1 MIASGYAEHDTRLP
15 SATYTY
21 TVDRYDCR
29 GPRTRLRGLMSIR
42 LLGTLARLA
51 LIAGA
56 AALLVSA
63 TGLVPGLET
72 QNQET
77 LEAFGDSVKPIFADA
92 TVFIES
98 LTTLTFV
105 ADEEPAS
112 EQLNE
117 DALVQTILSQ
127 NDGPSGHTE

>member
-1 MIASGYAEHDTRLP
+1 MQNTTLDFLQQLTPTQSIAMIAAVLALGCVAW
-15 SATYTY
+15 
-21 TVDRYDCR
+21 
-29 GPRTRLRGLMSIR
+29 MSIR

-77 LEAFGDSVKPIFADA
+77 FEAFGDSVKPIFADA

-105 ADEEPAS
+105 AEETDTS
-112 EQLNE
+112 DQMSE
-117 DALVQTILSQ
+117 DALIQTILSQ
-127 NDGPSGHTE
+127 NDGPSGHTEQP

>member
-1 MIASGYAEHDTRLP
+1 MQNTTLDFLQQLTPTQSIAMIAAVLALGCVAW
-15 SATYTY
+15 
-21 TVDRYDCR
+21 
-29 GPRTRLRGLMSIR
+29 MSIR
-42 LLGTLARLA
+42 LLGTLARLT

-92 TVFIES
+92 SVFIES

-105 ADEEPAS
+105 ADEEDTS
-112 EQLNE
+112 EQLSE
-117 DALVQTILSQ
+117 DALIQTILSQ
-127 NDGPSGHTE
+127 NDGPSGHTEQP

>member
-29 GPRTRLRGLMSIR
+29 GPRTRLRGLDEHTTTWHPR
-42 LLGTLARLA
+42 TAGTHRRSRCA
-51 LIAGA
+51 
-56 AALLVSA
+56 LVSA

>member
-1 MIASGYAEHDTRLP
+1 MQNTTLDFLQQLTPTQSIAMIAAVLALGCVAW
-15 SATYTY
+15 
-21 TVDRYDCR
+21 
-29 GPRTRLRGLMSIR
+29 MSIR

-77 LEAFGDSVKPIFADA
+77 LEAFGDSVKPIFADCDCLYR
-92 TVFIES
+92 S

>member
-1 MIASGYAEHDTRLP
+1 MIAAVLALGCVAW
-15 SATYTY
+15 
-21 TVDRYDCR
+21 
-29 GPRTRLRGLMSIR
+29 MSIR

-51 LIAGA
+51 LISGA

-105 ADEEPAS
+105 ADEADTS
-112 EQLNE
+112 EQVSE
-117 DALVQTILSQ
+117 DALIQTILSQ
-127 NDGPSGHTE
+127 NDGPSGHTEQP

>member
-1 MIASGYAEHDTRLP
+1 MQNTTLDFLQQLTPTQSIAM
-15 SATYTY
+15 SAA
-21 TVDRYDCR
+21 VLALGCVAW
-29 GPRTRLRGLMSIR
+29 MSIR

-72 QNQET
+72 QNQEA

-105 ADEEPAS
+105 AEETDTS
-112 EQLNE
+112 DQMSE
-117 DALVQTILSQ
+117 DALIQTILSQ
-127 NDGPSGHTE
+127 NDGPSGHTEQP

>member
-1 MIASGYAEHDTRLP
+1 MQNTTLDFLQQLTPTQSIAMIAAVLALGCVAW
-15 SATYTY
+15 
-21 TVDRYDCR
+21 
-29 GPRTRLRGLMSIR
+29 MSIR

-105 ADEEPAS
+105 AEETDTS
-112 EQLNE
+112 DQMSE
-117 DALVQTILSQ
+117 DALIQTILSQ
-127 NDGPSGHTE
+127 NDGPSGHTEQP

>member
-1 MIASGYAEHDTRLP
+1 MQNTTLDFLQQLTPTQSIAMIAAVLALGCVAW
-15 SATYTY
+15 
-21 TVDRYDCR
+21 
-29 GPRTRLRGLMSIR
+29 MSIR

-105 ADEEPAS
+105 ADEEDTS
-112 EQLNE
+112 GQLSE
-117 DALVQTILSQ
+117 DALIQTILSQ
-127 NDGPSGHTE
+127 NDGPSGHTEQP

>member
-1 MIASGYAEHDTRLP
+1 MQNTTLDFLQQLTPTQSIAMIAAVLALGCVAW
-15 SATYTY
+15 
-21 TVDRYDCR
+21 
-29 GPRTRLRGLMSIR
+29 MSIR

-63 TGLVPGLET
+63 TGLIPGLGT

-105 ADEEPAS
+105 ADEELAA
-112 EQLNE
+112 EQMSE

-127 NDGPSGHTE
+127 NDGPSGHIEQP